1 MVLVSLFGL
10 RCASCLWWCRCAFV
24 RVWGGRD
31 VGSDGR
37 LAPPPPFPVIS
48 CYVGTVQGVFNSVAG
63 VGGAVTD
70 TVSKLTFDNE
80 YQMKRER
87 TKNKAM
93 ADQGG
98 VGQGLMQVGGIR
110 TFSRVL
116 RSIQSRLISLTC
128 GTCWVRPRRRV

>member
-1 MVLVSLFGL
+1 MILAVALGCCRLWDAVGRGGGVVVVAVACSGGCAGGVFRFSVGVARLVGE
-10 RCASCLWWCRCAFV
+10 LW
-24 RVWGGRD
+24 
-31 VGSDGR
+31 SDSSSV
-37 LAPPPPFPVIS
+37 PFFFPFPFPAA
-48 CYVGTVQGVFNSVAG
+48 YPRAMAWFEGTVHGVFNSVAG

-98 VGQGLMQVGGIR
+98 VGQGLMQVR
-110 TFSRVL
+110 SR
-116 RSIQSRLISLTC
+116 
-128 GTCWVRPRRRV
+128 

>member
-1 MVLVSLFGL
+1 MVEVLLSSPWPARVVVQAVFSVFRGVARLVGE
-10 RCASCLWWCRCAFV
+10 LW
-24 RVWGGRD
+24 
-31 VGSDGR
+31 SDSSSF
-37 LAPPPPFPVIS
+37 PFFFPFPFPAA
-48 CYVGTVQGVFNSVAG
+48 YPPAMAWFEGTVHGVFNSVAG

-98 VGQGLMQVGGIR
+98 VGQGLMQVR
-110 TFSRVL
+110 SRWPKRFLVRL
-116 RSIQSRLISLTC
+116 CSI
-128 GTCWVRPRRRV
+128 